1 MIRHTQSAAILV
13 GGQATRFGGRDKSGL
28 LVDGRT
34 ILDRQIAELAPL
46 TADLLI
52 VGGRDVARPS
62 RGRVRVAEPPPP
74 GDGGPPKHREG
85 GSLAPQMTE
94 PRVVHDIVPGCGPLG
109 GLHAAL
115 TEAQG
120 DALFV
125 VACDMPYV
133 TSRFIA
139 HLLSLAGDADIVLPQ
154 SARGYHPLCAVYTR
168 ACLEPAAARLADRRL
183 KMLEFVAGMRTRVVP
198 VEDIRRFGDPDRLLT
213 NVNTPAEY
221 AGLDALQ
228 GHKL

>member
-1 MIRHTQSAAILV
+1 MSHNTRSAAILA
-13 GGQATRFGGRDKSGL
+13 GGQATRFGGRDKSAL
-28 LVDGRT
+28 LVDGRA

-52 VGGRDVARPS
+52 VRGRRTDDFDVPRPVDVDVAQ
-62 RGRVRVAEPPPP
+62 
-74 GDGGPPKHREG
+74 
-85 GSLAPQMTE
+85 LIE
-94 PRVVHDIVPGCGPLG
+94 PRLVSDIVPGCGPLG

-115 TEAQG
+115 TEARG

-133 TSRFIA
+133 TSAFIA
-139 HLLSLAGDADIVLPQ
+139 YLLSLARDADIVVPR
-154 SARGYHPLCAVYTR
+154 SERGYHPLCAVYTR
-168 ACLEPAAARLADRRL
+168 AGLEPAAARIADRRL
-183 KMLEFVAGMRTRVVP
+183 KMLEFVAGMRTRVVQ